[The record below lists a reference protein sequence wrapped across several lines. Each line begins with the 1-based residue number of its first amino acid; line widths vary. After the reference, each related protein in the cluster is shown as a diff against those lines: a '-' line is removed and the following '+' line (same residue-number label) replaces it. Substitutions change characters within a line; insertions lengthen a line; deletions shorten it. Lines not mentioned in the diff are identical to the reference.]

1 MWQKFFGIFL
11 LLFCWPVLVFGM
23 DLNQETQISKL
34 NYRELMPLMIELQ
47 TQILDLK
54 TDLSNSL
61 IDCAV
66 LQTKLKNVRTKL
78 NIASDLLTDSQT
90 DLLAQT
96 QEQKEALILL
106 DKLQISYKTS
116 LDAMDN
122 KIKSLEFERNFAA
135 IAGASGIILTV
146 ILCVIFL

>member
-34 NYRELMPLMIELQ
+34 NYRGLMPLMIELQ

-78 NIASDLLTDSQT
+78 NLVSDLLTDSQT